1 MSRLRSMQDVRTLS
15 GRVDQTFKPYKAF
28 LRISCLEMEKARME
42 KEKES
47 LQQRLGSIETRLAEM
62 DAEQNL
68 LLESAGKPPQ
78 RSPRAAGGAEAGE
91 KVSEV
96 PEGFRLR
103 Y

>member
-1 MSRLRSMQDVRTLS
+1 MTKLRSMQDVRSLS

-47 LQQRLGSIETRLAEM
+47 LQQRLGSIEARLAEM
-62 DAEQNL
+62 SAEQNR
-68 LLESAGKPPQ
+68 LLESAGKPQ
-78 RSPRAAGGAEAGE
+78 RNSPRAAGSGEEGE
-91 KVSEV
+91 KASEV
-96 PEGFRLR
+96 PGGFRLK